1 MPPTVA
7 VLQSI
12 AAYPTVGAVL
22 AAADARDL
30 TPVAPV
36 LRQGADGMSI
46 VLQDGTTVPLPRRT
60 R

>member
-7 VLQSI
+7 VLQSVSP
-12 AAYPTVGAVL
+12 YPTVSAVL

-36 LRQGADGMSI
+36 LRRDPEGMSI
-46 VLQDGTTVPLPRRT
+46 VLADGTTVPLPRRT

>member
-7 VLQSI
+7 VLQSV
-12 AAYPTVGAVL
+12 AAFPTVSAVV
-22 AAADARDL
+22 AAAHARDL

-36 LRQGADGMSI
+36 LLRAADGMSI
-46 VLQDGTTVPLPRRT
+46 VLSDGTTVPLPRRT